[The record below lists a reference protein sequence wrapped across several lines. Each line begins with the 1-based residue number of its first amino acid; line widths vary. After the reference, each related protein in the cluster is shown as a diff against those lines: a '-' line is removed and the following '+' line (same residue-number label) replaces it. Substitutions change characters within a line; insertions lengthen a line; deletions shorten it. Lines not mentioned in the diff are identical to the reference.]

1 MNFKKL
7 GIIIQREY
15 LNKVKKKSF
24 LLITFL
30 APIFFAAIAILPTV
44 IMMATKEETKK
55 VGVVDRSGIV
65 LPFLESN
72 ETVEY
77 IDLGATAPVD
87 SIKADFAAWGIDV
100 LLSISQLDEASRSVT
115 ADTYSEKPLGM
126 DTGANMENKINDAVE
141 AYRIESY
148 GIENLEQIMSEVK
161 SNVHVHNYT
170 IDSSGN
176 EQISESGVY
185 MAVSMILGMM
195 LYMFIALFSGMVMSS
210 VIEEKSSRV
219 VEVLVSSVKA
229 TELMFGKIIGVALV
243 ALTQFLLW
251 IVLTGAI
258 VGIAGS
264 FIGMDK
270 IMSMGSKAGEM
281 AEMTEIGVHPDFGLG
296 DLSTTVEMTGGATV
310 EMTGGATVEMT
321 GGATVTD
328 STVAAAADTLATAEP
343 TGMEAIVST
352 LGNLNIGQI
361 LIAFLLFFVFGYLL
375 YASLFAA
382 IGSAVENEGDT
393 SQLQLPV
400 TIPLMIGFFV
410 ALYAFKAPDSQLVFW
425 FSMIPFTSPIVM
437 LARIP
442 FGVATW
448 ELIVSIVV
456 LILTFIGCAWASAKI
471 YKVGILMYGKKSTF
485 KDLWK
490 WLKQK

>member
-1 MNFKKL
+1 MNIKKL

-24 LLITFL
+24 LIITFL
-30 APIFFAAIAILPTV
+30 APILFAAICILPTV
-44 IMMATKEETKK
+44 IMMGTKEEAKK
-55 VGVVDRSGIV
+55 VAVIDRSGIV
-65 LPFLESN
+65 LPYLESN
-72 ETVEY
+72 DVIEY
-77 IDLGATAPVD
+77 IPFDDVTPEE
-87 SIKADFAAWGIDV
+87 IKADFKGWGVDV
-100 LLSISQLDEASRSVT
+100 LLSISELDPETKSVG
-115 ADTYSEKPLGM
+115 AECFSEKPLGM
-126 DTGANMENKINDAVE
+126 DTGSNIENRINDAVE
-141 AYRIESY
+141 AYRIESS
-148 GIENLEQIMSEVK
+148 GVDNLKEIMDGVR
-161 SNVHVHNYT
+161 SNVHLRSYT
-170 IDSSGN
+170 IDESGK
-176 EQISESGVY
+176 ESISESGVY
-185 MAVSMILGMM
+185 MALSMILGMA

-251 IVLTGAI
+251 IVLTLAI
-258 VGIAGS
+258 VAAAFGIMGK
-264 FIGMDK
+264 DK
-270 IMSMGSKAGEM
+270 IMGAVSDEQTAQM
-281 AEMTEIGVHPDFGLG
+281 AEMMTPGVHMPGSSI
-296 DLSTTVEMTGGATV
+296 DLDSAMAAATDTTA
-310 EMTGGATVEMT
+310 
-321 GGATVTD
+321 
-328 STVAAAADTLATAEP
+328 VAAGEP
-343 TGMEAIVST
+343 TGMQAIMTT
-352 LGNLNIGQI
+352 LGNINLAQIG
-361 LIAFLLFFVFGYLL
+361 IAFLLFFIFGYLL

-382 IGSAVENEGDT
+382 IGSSVENEGDST
-393 SQLQLPV
+393 QLQLPV

-448 ELIVSIVV
+448 ELVLSIVL
-456 LILTFIGCAWASAKI
+456 LIGTFAACAWASAKI

-490 WLKQK
+490 WLKMK

>member
-30 APIFFAAIAILPTV
+30 APLLFAGIAILPTL
-44 IMMATKEETKK
+44 IMMGTKEEAKK

-65 LPFLESN
+65 LPYLEDN
-72 ETVEY
+72 DVTHY
-77 IDLGATAPVD
+77 IDLGAQAD
-87 SIKADFAAWGIDV
+87 IDALKADLKAAGVDV
-100 LLSISQLDEASRSVT
+100 LLSVSELDPETLSVK

-126 DTGANMENKINDAVE
+126 DTGSMIENRINDAVE
-141 AYRIESY
+141 AYRIEQS
-148 GIENLEQIMSEVK
+148 GIANLEEIMAGVK
-161 SNVHVHNYT
+161 SDVKLRSYT
-170 IDSSGN
+170 IDETGK
-176 EQISESGVY
+176 ETISESGIY
-185 MAVSMILGMM
+185 MAISMLLGIAI
-195 LYMFIALFSGMVMSS
+195 YMFIALFSGMVMSS

-229 TELMFGKIIGVALV
+229 VELMFGKIIGVALV

-251 IVLTGAI
+251 ILLTGMLLGVAM
-258 VGIAGS
+258 GIMGK
-264 FIGMDK
+264 DK
-270 IMSMGSKAGEM
+270 IMGMMDTPAPVPTEMVEGMTVPATPEMGDM
-281 AEMTEIGVHPDFGLG
+281 DVIM
-296 DLSTTVEMTGGATV
+296 
-310 EMTGGATVEMT
+310 
-321 GGATVTD
+321 
-328 STVAAAADTLATAEP
+328 
-343 TGMEAIVST
+343 ST
-352 LGNLNIGQI
+352 LGNINLAEIG
-361 LIAFLLFFVFGYLL
+361 IAFLFFFIFGYLL

-382 IGSAVENEGDT
+382 IGSGVENEGDS

-400 TIPLMIGFFV
+400 TIPLMLGFFV
-410 ALYAFKAPDSQLVFW
+410 AIYAFKAPDSSLVFW

-448 ELIVSIVV
+448 ELVLSIVLLV
-456 LILTFIGCAWASAKI
+456 GTFIACAWASAKI

-485 KDLWK
+485 NDLWK
-490 WLKQK
+490 WLKMK